1 MRQLTRFLALSTL
14 CILVGFLSLADEI
27 RLPDL
32 TLLSGRVVVVI
43 ADWFYKEVSKNL
55 IVPRVFSAWPGE
67 LGLRDS
73 DWYDVRIEA
82 HPGDVIVLSA
92 GTYPMALWVFT
103 PGITITTDPD
113 ANEQAIF
120 HGTVEIDADR
130 VTLDNIAVIG
140 ARMYGLSGHGIEV
153 NREVIDRI
161 AIRNCRVEGND
172 WTGIHII
179 GPHGEIDELRIEDC
193 QVIGNGQNGID
204 SQHVNHLIITGCT
217 ITGNGWNYDKGVGV
231 DIGSYVLS
239 VEMHDNIITQNRFAD
254 VYRKE

>member
-1 MRQLTRFLALSTL
+1 MRQLTYLIVVSTL
-14 CILVGFLSLADEI
+14 CISVGLSSLASEI
-27 RLPDL
+27 HLPDVIP
-32 TLLSGRVVVVI
+32 LSGDVVI

-82 HPGDVIVLSA
+82 HPGDVIVLSP
-92 GTYPMALWVFT
+92 GTYHMALWVFT
-103 PGITITTDPD
+103 PGITITTDQD
-113 ANEQAIF
+113 AEEQAII

-130 VTLDNIAVIG
+130 VTLDNIAVVG
-140 ARMYGLSGHGIEV
+140 PRLDRRSGHGIEV
-153 NREVIDRI
+153 NREVVNRI
-161 AIRNCRVEGND
+161 AIRNCRVEED

-179 GPHGEIDELRIEDC
+179 GSHGEIDELRIEDC
-193 QVIGNGQNGID
+193 QVIGHGQDGID

-217 ITGNGWNYDKGVGV
+217 ITGNGWHCDKCVGV
-231 DIGSYVLS
+231 RIGSYVIS